1 MNTTTAPARTYCS
14 HTAGKPR
21 AAATKEPVRA
31 LVDHAVLDR
40 LHADL
45 EGCDG
50 AWRLFVQNF
59 IGALPGRIEKLR
71 VALTTG
77 DLPGSVDAVR
87 SLKTASQMVGAER
100 LADLAL
106 LLELDQRHRVRNE
119 DPQVVLPRLA
129 VDHLRRI
136 KDRAAQT
143 TYALEAHL
151 NRLHAEP

>member
-1 MNTTTAPARTYCS
+1 
-14 HTAGKPR
+14 
-21 AAATKEPVRA
+21 
-31 LVDHAVLDR
+31 VDHAVLDR
-40 LHADL
+40 LHRDL
-45 EGCDG
+45 DGSDG

-59 IGALPGRIEKLR
+59 VNALPGRIERLR

-106 LLELDQRHRVRNE
+106 LLELDQRHRTRNADAQE
-119 DPQVVLPRLA
+119 VLPRIA

-136 KDRAAQT
+136 KERAGQT
-143 TYALEAHL
+143 SYALEAHL
-151 NRLHAEP
+151 NRVPVSSEDRVHADA

>member
-1 MNTTTAPARTYCS
+1 MNTTIAPAPGYSS
-14 HTAGKPR
+14 HTAGESR
-21 AAATKEPVRA
+21 AAGTKEPVRP

-40 LHADL
+40 LHTDL
-45 EGCDG
+45 DGCDS

-59 IGALPGRIEKLR
+59 INALPQRLERLR

-106 LLELDQRHRVRNE
+106 LLELDQRHRTRNA

-136 KDRAAQT
+136 KERAAQT
-143 TYALEAHL
+143 SYALEAHL
-151 NRLHAEP
+151 NRVHADA